1 MEKKDIFQ
9 DIQNIR
15 SSNPV
20 IVLGS
25 GASVSYGIPGMGVLA
40 NELKNFFKSN
50 PYYDTATNDV
60 VSDFIKL
67 LDSGVGL
74 EAALLDVKVPEIVEA
89 DIVNIVWKV
98 IIESDAKVYERFIS
112 GEDINLRQLFDYII
126 YGDPNKTLNVISTNY
141 DRIAEYAAC
150 QTDAYINIG
159 FTHGL
164 MGKLKDNIMLNPK
177 KPEADYTG
185 FINILKVHGS
195 LDWYRRDGIIC
206 NIPNS
211 VNIPLGFTPCIVT
224 PGTNKYER
232 TQEEPHR
239 QLLSA
244 VDKIFES
251 AQNYV
256 CIGYGFN
263 DKHVQ
268 EMLLKYAKKRKA
280 KILIVTKEITN
291 SIGKYTMDESSIAYM
306 DGDKLFQRHAAIVG
320 STGSGKSFCVAC
332 IVEQMAKLKHSNA
345 ILFDIHGEYSSTD
358 FKIDGIKQYKI
369 ATPGDLA
376 TSEKLNNNILMV
388 PYWLLNY
395 EEMQALLLDRS
406 DQNAP
411 NQAMIFSR
419 EVLAEKE
426 KGVEGTI
433 YEHLITVDSPVAYDL
448 QTVLTRLKSK
458 DEEMVPG
465 ARAGS
470 EKLGPY
476 NGKLT
481 RFNQRLENKLS
492 DKRMGFMFSLQTEEK
507 SQNWLKDF
515 ARVLMKADGGVKVID
530 MSEVPSDVL
539 PLVIGLLARIVFTVQ
554 QWSSMEHRHPI
565 ALLCDEAHLYVQQ
578 SISQD
583 AVAEIG
589 LKSFERIAKEGRKY
603 GVGLVIISQRPSEVN
618 RTVLS
623 QCNNFISLRLT
634 NVDDQNVIK
643 RLLPDNLGNI
653 ADNLSL
659 LDIAEAIIVGDATL
673 LPSRVKINEPSIKPS
688 SQTVPFWS
696 IWGKDNSD
704 QDLSEAICNMIKQS
718 K

>member
-98 IIESDAKVYERFIS
+98 IIESDAKVYERFI
-112 GEDINLRQLFDYII
+112 
-126 YGDPNKTLNVISTNY
+126 
-141 DRIAEYAAC
+141 
-150 QTDAYINIG
+150 
-159 FTHGL
+159 
-164 MGKLKDNIMLNPK
+164 
-177 KPEADYTG
+177 
-185 FINILKVHGS
+185 
-195 LDWYRRDGIIC
+195 
-206 NIPNS
+206 
-211 VNIPLGFTPCIVT
+211 
-224 PGTNKYER
+224 
-232 TQEEPHR
+232 
-239 QLLSA
+239 
-244 VDKIFES
+244 
-251 AQNYV
+251 
-256 CIGYGFN
+256 
-263 DKHVQ
+263 
-268 EMLLKYAKKRKA
+268 
-280 KILIVTKEITN
+280 
-291 SIGKYTMDESSIAYM
+291 IGKYTMDESSIAYM

>member
-1 MEKKDIFQ
+1 ME
-9 DIQNIR
+9 
-15 SSNPV
+15 S
-20 IVLGS
+20 IVLRYDKGESIGS
-25 GASVSYGIPGMGVLA
+25 INSVDTGMATAIIDSDDVLSQLQINQLIA
-40 NELKNFFKSN
+40 IQSPKS
-50 PYYDTATNDV
+50 
-60 VSDFIKL
+60 
-67 LDSGVGL
+67 G
-74 EAALLDVKVPEIVEA
+74 
-89 DIVNIVWKV
+89 
-98 IIESDAKVYERFIS
+98 R
-112 GEDINLRQLFDYII
+112 YII
-126 YGDPNKTLNVISTNY
+126 AMIVKIYRKATDMTLNDDEDEEDTSSAFNQVRLVFVGEFMDKAGEQSNV
-141 DRIAEYAAC
+141 
-150 QTDAYINIG
+150 
-159 FTHGL
+159 F
-164 MGKLKDNIMLNPK
+164 
-177 KPEADYTG
+177 
-185 FINILKVHGS
+185 
-195 LDWYRRDGIIC
+195 RR
-206 NIPNS
+206 N
-211 VNIPLGFTPCIVT
+211 V
-224 PGTNKYER
+224 
-232 TQEEPHR
+232 
-239 QLLSA
+239 SA
-244 VDKIFES
+244 VPSISALCYKIEGTRLTDLMQTIS
-251 AQNYV
+251 NKLATS
-256 CIGYGFN
+256 ISP
-263 DKHVQ
+263 
-268 EMLLKYAKKRKA
+268 LA
-280 KILIVTKEITN
+280 
-291 SIGKYTMDESSIAYM
+291 IGKYTMDESSIAYM

-603 GVGLVIISQRPSEVN
+603 GVGLVIISQRPSEVS

>member
-1 MEKKDIFQ
+1 ME
-9 DIQNIR
+9 
-15 SSNPV
+15 S
-20 IVLGS
+20 IVLRYDKGESIGS
-25 GASVSYGIPGMGVLA
+25 INSVDTGMATAIIDSDDVLSQLQINQLIAIQSPKSGRYIIAMIVKIYRKATDMTLNDEEDEEDTSSAFNQVRLVFVGEFMDKAGEQSNVFRRNVSAVPSISALCYKIEGTRLTDLMQTISNKLATSVSPLA
-40 NELKNFFKSN
+40 
-50 PYYDTATNDV
+50 
-60 VSDFIKL
+60 
-67 LDSGVGL
+67 
-74 EAALLDVKVPEIVEA
+74 
-89 DIVNIVWKV
+89 
-98 IIESDAKVYERFIS
+98 
-112 GEDINLRQLFDYII
+112 
-126 YGDPNKTLNVISTNY
+126 
-141 DRIAEYAAC
+141 
-150 QTDAYINIG
+150 
-159 FTHGL
+159 
-164 MGKLKDNIMLNPK
+164 
-177 KPEADYTG
+177 
-185 FINILKVHGS
+185 
-195 LDWYRRDGIIC
+195 
-206 NIPNS
+206 
-211 VNIPLGFTPCIVT
+211 
-224 PGTNKYER
+224 
-232 TQEEPHR
+232 
-239 QLLSA
+239 
-244 VDKIFES
+244 
-251 AQNYV
+251 
-256 CIGYGFN
+256 
-263 DKHVQ
+263 
-268 EMLLKYAKKRKA
+268 
-280 KILIVTKEITN
+280 
-291 SIGKYTMDESSIAYM
+291 IGKYTMDESSIAYM

-345 ILFDIHGEYSSTD
+345 ILFDIH
-358 FKIDGIKQYKI
+358 
-369 ATPGDLA
+369 GDLA